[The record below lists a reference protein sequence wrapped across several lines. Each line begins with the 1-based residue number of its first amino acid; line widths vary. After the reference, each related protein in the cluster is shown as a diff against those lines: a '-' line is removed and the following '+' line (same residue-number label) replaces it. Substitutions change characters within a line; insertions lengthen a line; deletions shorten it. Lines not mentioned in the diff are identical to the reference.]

1 MKSILISIMA
11 SLLLASAAK
20 AWWKTDYDTVQ
31 TVWPNGHLQEWYT
44 RASFSGNERGF
55 VKHGQYR
62 SWHENGQLAEEG
74 RYEWGAQDGVWIIW
88 AENGQRLA
96 EATYRKG
103 VLHGRSISWH
113 ADDAESE
120 ILYYTDGKLHGLCTW
135 FKPGEDPSNPGLN
148 MTGQKFYLYG
158 EECLDFCLGKTYGPC
173 CPESSFYIRRLELW
187 IETNKGCTQFNVG
200 RKIAGKKHGKWV
212 RYSFDGSIIEE
223 NLYRNDTLV
232 TVD

>member
-1 MKSILISIMA
+1 MKVIFISIMVSLAFA
-11 SLLLASAAK
+11 SGVN
-20 AWWKTDYDTVQ
+20 AWWQIDYDTVQ
-31 TVWPNGHLQEWYT
+31 TTWPGGNLKEWYM
-44 RASFSGNERGF
+44 RASDSGDERGF

-74 RYEWGAQDGVWIIW
+74 RFEWGAQDGVWITW

-96 EATYRKG
+96 EATYRRG

-113 ADDAESE
+113 GDDSEAEM
-120 ILYYTDGKLHGLCTW
+120 LYYNDGKLHGLCTW
-135 FKPGEDPSNPGLN
+135 FKPGESPYNPGAN
-148 MTGQKFYLYG
+148 MVRQVFYLYG

-173 CPESSFYIRRLELW
+173 CPENAFYIKPLELW
-187 IETNKGCTQFNVG
+187 IETSLGCTEFNVG

-212 RYSFDGSIIEE
+212 LYSSDGSIIEE